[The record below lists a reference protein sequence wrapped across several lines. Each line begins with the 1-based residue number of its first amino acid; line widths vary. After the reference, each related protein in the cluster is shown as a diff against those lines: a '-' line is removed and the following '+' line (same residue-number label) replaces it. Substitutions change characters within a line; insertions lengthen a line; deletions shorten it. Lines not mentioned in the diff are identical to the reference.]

1 MKKVTCEIKSQILHS
16 WDYIPVISLSPVVL
30 CKWSGNFRSMLG
42 SMSQACC
49 LHVMGSVRELREFFD
64 EVEKVVLKI
73 SESYSQTETNEEG
86 LEELLLQA
94 EKLVKDLV
102 SVEDLLHGYGDALIE
117 DASEIAKI
125 IQQSIDDCRR
135 HRLRGRPMILISE
148 EHLSILLEHH
158 FTNTAI
164 ARLFNVSP
172 RTIRRRI
179 IEYGLDSEASYSDI
193 NDSELDLLTQQFV
206 RIHPFSGQ
214 RSLEGY
220 LRSLG
225 FRIQRCRLRN
235 SLMRVDP
242 SGVLERLKQSLHRRK
257 YNVPM
262 PNSLWHIDGLH
273 KLIRWRIIV
282 HGGIDGFSR
291 LPVYLGASSNNR
303 AETVLQHFL
312 KAMQSYGLP
321 SRVRCDRG
329 GENVMVSRFMLT
341 HPERGPGRGSCI
353 TGRSVHNQ
361 RIERF
366 WRDLF
371 SGCISLFYNLFYMLE
386 DKSLLDPS
394 NEVDLF
400 ALHYIYLPRINNALN
415 IFQQSYSHHRLRTE
429 RNQSPFQLWIAGSV
443 QRNNDDHAIQGFME
457 DSLVSSGSN
466 V

>member
-1 MKKVTCEIKSQILHS
+1 MANARDE
-16 WDYIPVISLSPVVL
+16 
-30 CKWSGNFRSMLG
+30 
-42 SMSQACC
+42 
-49 LHVMGSVRELREFFD
+49 VRELLEFLN
-64 EVEKVVLKI
+64 EIEGIVINI
-73 SESYSQTETNEEG
+73 SVAHSQETNEGG

-94 EKLVKDLV
+94 EKLVKDIV
-102 SVEDLLHGYGDALIE
+102 SVEDLLLGYGDVLIE
-117 DASEIAKI
+117 AAAGIARTL
-125 IQQSIDDCRR
+125 QSSIDNFRR
-135 HRLRGRPMILISE
+135 HRTRGRPMVPISE
-148 EHLSILLEHH
+148 EHLSLLLEHH

-164 ARLFNVSP
+164 ARMFNVSP

-179 IEYGLDSEASYSDI
+179 IEYGLDHEASYSDVS
-193 NDSELDLLTQQFV
+193 DFELDIFTKQFV
-206 RIHPFSGQ
+206 AMHPFSGQ

-225 FRIQRCRLRN
+225 LRIQRYKLRN

-242 SGVLERLKQSLHRRK
+242 SGVCDRLRQSLHRRK
-257 YNVPM
+257 YSVPM

-273 KLIRWRIIV
+273 KLIRWRIII

-291 LPVYLGASSNNR
+291 LPVYLAASSNNR

-312 KAMQSYGLP
+312 KAVELYGLP

-329 GENVMVSRFMLT
+329 GENVMVSQFMLT

-371 SGCISLFYNLFYMLE
+371 SGCISLFYNLFYILE
-386 DKSLLDPS
+386 DRNLLDPE

-400 ALHYIYLPRINNALN
+400 VLHYIYLPRINDALQ
-415 IFQQSYSHHRLRTE
+415 IFQNTYSHHRLRTA
-429 RNQSPFQLWIAGSV
+429 RNSSPFQLWITGIV
-443 QRNNDDHAIQGFME
+443 ERCNDDHAIQGFME
-457 DSLVSSGSN
+457 DSLVS
-466 V
+466 